1 MSTLAL
7 NKLLEYI
14 LSLSLSDKNK
24 DWLAGKILE
33 SKKAQPN
40 ATTIKAIEDV
50 RAGKTFK
57 ASSVDDL
64 LNQCL
69 S

>member
-1 MSTLAL
+1 MLTTDSFCFATYKLIEPSAADEL
-7 NKLLEYI
+7 NAI
-14 LSLSLSDKNK
+14 
-24 DWLAGKILE
+24 
-33 SKKAQPN
+33 
-40 ATTIKAIEDV
+40 TIKAINDV
-50 RAGKTFK
+50 RAGKTDK